1 MKNQLNIPSKIRVG
15 FNHRSDT
22 YTNKLAYVIYYDAK
36 GVLRKKTSWD
46 SWREN
51 VGQEKRVRTNDTY
64 PATWETITLGD
75 DFEPV
80 DYDNVP
86 TEGFVLNKKAGGT
99 SWGWSSNVRQTKCR
113 VFDPRGFE
121 FEISIEN
128 LLFILQETNSIKG
141 KGLEG
146 EFVYSWEGKDIVLLP
161 VNCIEYKES
170 AEFTS
175 LKTMKVTKADME
187 EGCSYLT
194 KDQKEVIY
202 LGRYPWYEL
211 VSKPRNYS
219 EKILDG
225 HKQHVFVYVDKLE
238 DSGDSKGKYY
248 LPKGFTGLAKKT
260 SDTPISN
267 FAEVFDKFAKSRF
280 STKPIGLELKPKSIE
295 FPELD
300 LNRHHGG
307 QPSGKFYLR
316 VGDNKIQRFHISVA
330 RESTNRQTRREG
342 EPHYKLLGYQ
352 LLRDAIITF
361 DDDKLLVTSD
371 NERGYSS
378 YSYSWNREKNN
389 TKFFTQQELLDK
401 GLQELFVDLESG
413 NKVELNKY

>member
-15 FNHRSDT
+15 FQKRSGT
-22 YTNKLAYVIYYDAK
+22 YTNKLAYVIYYDSK
-36 GVLRKKTSWD
+36 GKLRKEHSWEN
-46 SWREN
+46 WRHK
-51 VGQEKRVRTNDTY
+51 VGNDY
-64 PATWETITLGD
+64 SEWNSETREHTKGQHG
-75 DFEPV
+75 EEMAPV

-161 VNCIEYKES
+161 VNCLEYKES
-170 AEFTS
+170 SEFTS
-175 LKTMKVTKADME
+175 LKTMKVTKADMA

-225 HKQHVFVYVDKLE
+225 HKQHVFVYVDKI
-238 DSGDSKGKYY
+238 DKSGDRKEKYY

-260 SDTPISN
+260 SDTPVSN
-267 FAEVFDKFAKSRF
+267 FAEIFDTFAKSRF
-280 STKPIGLELKPKSIE
+280 STKPIGLELKPKGIE

-300 LNRHHGG
+300 LNRHYGG
-307 QPSGKFYLR
+307 QPTGKFYLR
-316 VGDNKIQRFHISVA
+316 SGENEIHRFHISVV
-330 RESTNRQTRREG
+330 RESTNRSLRREG
-342 EPHYKLLGYQ
+342 DPNYKLLGYQ
-352 LLRDAIITF
+352 LLRDGIITF
-361 DDDKLLVTSD
+361 DDNGLLVKSD
-371 NERGYSS
+371 NERGYDS
-378 YSYSWNREKNN
+378 YRHSWMGNNRANN
-389 TKFFTQQELLDK
+389 TRFFTQQELLDK
-401 GLQELFVDLESG
+401 GLQELYVDLESG